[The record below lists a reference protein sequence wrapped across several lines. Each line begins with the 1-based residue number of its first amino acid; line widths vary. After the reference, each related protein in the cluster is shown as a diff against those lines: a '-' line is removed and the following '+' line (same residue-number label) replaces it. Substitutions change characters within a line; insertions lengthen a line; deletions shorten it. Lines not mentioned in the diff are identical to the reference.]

1 VTDET
6 TLLDFE
12 RFVGQPIGA
21 VVGSRDDAGVV
32 WARAIR
38 YPGCWKVVG
47 YMGER
52 ADADAWSTMEG
63 DEDCSLVQLYV
74 DESLALRPPSESA
87 AIVEGHSD
95 RADRIR
101 AQTEGLDNGWYITT
115 GFFWHDDP
123 VVMEGPIPEFKDA
136 RLRRTEIEQR
146 SAGPIL
152 YLDVVEDVP
161 TMKTAVH

>member
-1 VTDET
+1 MTDEIT
-6 TLLDFE
+6 ALDFE
-12 RFVGQPIGA
+12 GFVGQPIGA

-47 YMGER
+47 YMGVR
-52 ADADAWSTMEG
+52 ADAHAWGTMEADDG
-63 DEDCSLVQLYV
+63 CSLLQLYV

-87 AIVEGHSD
+87 AIVEGHFD

-101 AQTEGLDNGWYITT
+101 AQTGGLKSGWYITT

-123 VVMEGPIPEFKDA
+123 IVVEGPISEFEDA
-136 RLRRTEIEQR
+136 RLRRADIEQR

-152 YLDVVEDVP
+152 YLDVVEEVP

>member
-1 VTDET
+1 VTGEIT
-6 TLLDFE
+6 ALDFE
-12 RFVGQPIGA
+12 GFLGQPIGA
-21 VVGSRDDAGVV
+21 VVGSRDDAGGV
-32 WARAIR
+32 WVRAIR

-47 YMGER
+47 YVGVR
-52 ADADAWSTMEG
+52 ADAHAWSTMEADAG
-63 DEDCSLVQLYV
+63 CSLVQLYV

-87 AIVEGHSD
+87 AIVEGHPD

-101 AQTEGLDNGWYITT
+101 AQTEGLQNGWYITT

-123 VVMEGPIPEFKDA
+123 IVVEGPVREFEDA

-152 YLDVVEDVP
+152 YLDVVEDIP
-161 TMKTAVH
+161 TMRTAFH